1 MVSVAVLRCL
11 LTMFSMP
18 TLICVRFDEKS
29 EQKGRIDVWRIEGYT
44 MRAAVYRLLIDSLVF
59 TLRGDPLYGCSWLL
73 D

>member
-29 EQKGRIDVWRIEGYT
+29 EQKGRIDVWRIEGY
-44 MRAAVYRLLIDSLVF
+44 ACGCL
-59 TLRGDPLYGCSWLL
+59 PLTY
-73 D
+73 